1 MYTMKMRQLRKTLH
15 LESVLLRSIGISMG
29 LFIAGTGA
37 ASAQSSADPIQ
48 LIQQQY
54 ADGNISE
61 AMLRCDAFMKRN
73 PSNAV
78 AHYLKGNCL
87 VKLNRLTE
95 AAGEYDY
102 AEKLAPDSAVASYC
116 RTAAKSIA
124 AMNAKPVAKRK
135 ANPDKVSSEEDS
147 ESETSEG
154 AEHREAPAAAGSSKV
169 PANTLETIR
178 KQAVLARKR
187 ALDMGKA
194 EADGERSWSENAA
207 NSMREKAERS
217 LAQPRGSTEA
227 VSVSPEEAAA
237 MRARASAD
245 GDRLR
250 AIGKWRASV
259 AEMESREKA
268 DEIDQQAQ
276 NLQERLLDEKKSPY
290 TSVKLNP
297 VGTNL
302 YIRNYAKPAE
312 RPMRVR
318 STMVTLDSALT
329 AAELKEKY
337 KRELS
342 VNGVASKARSGVKDK
357 TTELFSGAKG
367 TTSSVKGEL
376 LPKANDR

>member
-1 MYTMKMRQLRKTLH
+1 
-15 LESVLLRSIGISMG
+15 
-29 LFIAGTGA
+29 
-37 ASAQSSADPIQ
+37 
-48 LIQQQY
+48 
-54 ADGNISE
+54 
-61 AMLRCDAFMKRN
+61 
-73 PSNAV
+73 
-78 AHYLKGNCL
+78 
-87 VKLNRLTE
+87 
-95 AAGEYDY
+95 
-102 AEKLAPDSAVASYC
+102 
-116 RTAAKSIA
+116 
-124 AMNAKPVAKRK
+124 
-135 ANPDKVSSEEDS
+135 
-147 ESETSEG
+147 
-154 AEHREAPAAAGSSKV
+154 V